1 MLFFELVKRA
11 NLESS
16 PAKPTSGLIA
26 AFSFV
31 KTETL
36 QLKHSNCT
44 RELTNRLPKTPA
56 GYLDGEGGEEKE
68 RDRERERER
77 ERESLLRIR

>member
-16 PAKPTSGLIA
+16 PAKPTSGPLIA

-31 KTETL
+31 KTET
-36 QLKHSNCT
+36 LKHSNCT

-68 RDRERERER
+68 R
-77 ERESLLRIR
+77 ERESLLRTR